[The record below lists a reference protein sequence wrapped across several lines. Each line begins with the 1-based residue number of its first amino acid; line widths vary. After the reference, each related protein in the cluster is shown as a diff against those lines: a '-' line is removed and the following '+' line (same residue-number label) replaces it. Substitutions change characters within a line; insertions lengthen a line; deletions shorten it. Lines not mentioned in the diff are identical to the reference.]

1 MALKGGEAS
10 TQTRNLAL
18 LAKDIMEGF
27 IMLNPLVLKK
37 YDHSTCKELFRQ
49 LRKLQTTIRIESVD
63 LGNQA
68 SLRTRNHRLQRMHQ
82 AMGVLEHHAKLNRIP
97 LS

>member
-1 MALKGGEAS
+1 
-10 TQTRNLAL
+10 
-18 LAKDIMEGF
+18 
-27 IMLNPLVLKK
+27 
-37 YDHSTCKELFRQ
+37 
-49 LRKLQTTIRIESVD
+49 VD